1 MQALAQWLGST
12 QLSHGIQR
20 AIWLIAL
27 LQAIHILAIA
37 MVLSSVAMIELR
49 ILGVTRSQTMTDTA
63 RRFTLKIVLRGV
75 DRGTE
80 TQTVLEGLVFYFTGE
95 ATSDAWPDAKL
106 QRGDLEAIAWTTKL
120 KASEVGK
127 KLEARADVVAVAV
140 V

>member
-1 MQALAQWLGST
+1 ME
-12 QLSHGIQR
+12 
-20 AIWLIAL
+20 
-27 LQAIHILAIA
+27 
-37 MVLSSVAMIELR
+37 VD
-49 ILGVTRSQTMTDTA
+49 DTA
-63 RRFTLKIVLRGV
+63 RRFTLKNVLRGV